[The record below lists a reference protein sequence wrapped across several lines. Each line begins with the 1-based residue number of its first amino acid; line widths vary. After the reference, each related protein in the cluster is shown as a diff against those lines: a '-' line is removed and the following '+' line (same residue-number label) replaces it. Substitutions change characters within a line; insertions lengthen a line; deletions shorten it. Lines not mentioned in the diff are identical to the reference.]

1 MNTLTTK
8 IKVKATGY
16 YNSTNNRVCLLR
28 EGDVLESTSYDKE
41 FDGWICQTNDK
52 ETVGNVIVENPAKRA
67 TVWVEKENGIILN

>member
-1 MNTLTTK
+1 MNTPLTTK

-41 FDGWICQTNDK
+41 FDGWICETNDK
-52 ETVGNVIVENPAKRA
+52 A
-67 TVWVEKENGIILN
+67 VWVEKENGKVLGIVLD